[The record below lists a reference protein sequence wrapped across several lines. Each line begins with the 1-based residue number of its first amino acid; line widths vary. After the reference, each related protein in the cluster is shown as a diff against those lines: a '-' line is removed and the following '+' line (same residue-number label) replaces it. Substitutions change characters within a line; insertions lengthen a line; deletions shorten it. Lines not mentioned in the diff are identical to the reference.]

1 MIYRMVGSVWC
12 LRAVARRRLARF
24 VALVGMLIGPP
35 ASQLLAGQF
44 VNLGPSDPV
53 GADQLSV
60 QVALYTEPT
69 SGSPTFLGPDP
80 NSFTNS
86 FLLDSGSTTILTLAP
101 ATGSLSS
108 SFQTEATYYESGIGG
123 ASPTGVSAPYRF
135 DFAGYDGVPISLPS
149 TRILTSQESISDING
164 IAGTPLMVG
173 RNTSVDLT
181 KILTDGTSRIAFSAA
196 PAAGNGHRYDVPLQM
211 VNFPLDG
218 QQNPSDPLPTSA
230 PLSMLAVQLHN
241 GSHVVE
247 SHFLIDTGAGV
258 SILSPAVANALGI
271 NLATDTLE
279 YLPVQGIG
287 GTVQMPAV
295 ATDSIAIHTRQG
307 TDLKWTGLEVGVLD
321 IDPQVAGV
329 IGMDLLSSGWFNAFI
344 NGGKGALSQ
353 LNFDF
358 RNSAN
363 LTGDLLMDVDPSHDV
378 YSYDGTWDSGSNGNF
393 SNTAKWNGAIAP
405 NGANVTATFGN
416 GVLNTVNAPSVT
428 VTVDSAVV
436 AGYLVFNN
444 TNGTGYI
451 LGNDGITGHGITLD
465 NGGVGANVS
474 VAAGVTA
481 LQQIQANLVLA
492 DDATF
497 DVATGSSLLV
507 TVGGISETG
516 GSRSVTLTGGGTF
529 TIDAPSSY
537 TGSTTVKN
545 GTLVTTATGTLGTGP
560 LVVNAEDDSIV
571 SAVNL
576 GNSQTVSE
584 LSGTL
589 AGTGTARVSVAA
601 GTTFTVSQ
609 STNTSFAG
617 NLALAA
623 GSGTNGGGTL
633 TKSGGGTLE
642 LAGAPSLGNN
652 SSVNVSGGT
661 LRLNVTPESGGSA
674 SVGTGVTATITN
686 QATLELAGSVSAL
699 ASGAHRVRIINNSSA
714 AAGVLVTGTN
724 QIVGNIDG
732 AGTTQVNAGS
742 DLSASHIVES
752 ALIIGGTASS
762 KATVTISA
770 SDSAGNPVATAAAG
784 VDGLGL
790 SNSVQPNGPFAA
802 NLTNSTSMLV
812 TQGASGSPLANPST
826 TSGSSIG
833 GAGDN
838 TSAGTVPEPSTLLL
852 AITGLIGSGLIAR
865 RRYCRLPTVRHT

>member
-1 MIYRMVGSVWC
+1 
-12 LRAVARRRLARF
+12 
-24 VALVGMLIGPP
+24 
-35 ASQLLAGQF
+35 
-44 VNLGPSDPV
+44 
-53 GADQLSV
+53 
-60 QVALYTEPT
+60 
-69 SGSPTFLGPDP
+69 
-80 NSFTNS
+80 
-86 FLLDSGSTTILTLAP
+86 
-101 ATGSLSS
+101 
-108 SFQTEATYYESGIGG
+108 
-123 ASPTGVSAPYRF
+123 
-135 DFAGYDGVPISLPS
+135 
-149 TRILTSQESISDING
+149 
-164 IAGTPLMVG
+164 
-173 RNTSVDLT
+173 
-181 KILTDGTSRIAFSAA
+181 
-196 PAAGNGHRYDVPLQM
+196 M

-230 PLSMLAVQLHN
+230 PLAAAAVQLHH

-247 SHFLIDTGAGV
+247 SHFLIDTGAQV
-258 SILSPAVANALGI
+258 SILSPAVADALGI

-295 ATDSIAIHTRQG
+295 ATDSIAIHTQQG

-329 IGMDLLSSGWFNAFI
+329 IGMDLLSSGWLNAFLF
-344 NGGKGALSQ
+344 GGQGSLSQ

-363 LTGDLLMDVDPSHDV
+363 LTGDLLIDVDPSHDV
-378 YSYDGTWDSGSNGNF
+378 YSYDGTWDSGSSG
-393 SNTAKWNGAIAP
+393 SYSGTAKWYGAIAP
-405 NGANVTATFGN
+405 SGTNVTATFGN

-444 TNGTGYI
+444 THGTGYI
-451 LGNDGITGHGITLD
+451 LGNDGVIGHGITLN
-465 NGGVGANVS
+465 NGGIGANVS

-497 DVATGSSLLV
+497 DIASGSSLLV

-529 TIDAPSSY
+529 TIDTPSSY
-537 TGSTTVKN
+537 SGGTTVNN
-545 GTLVTTATGTLGTGP
+545 GTLATTATGTLGAGP
-560 LVVNAEDDSIV
+560 LVVNAEDDSIA

-589 AGTGTARVSVAA
+589 AGTGTARVGVAV
-601 GTTFTVSQ
+601 GTTFTVNQ
-609 STNTSFAG
+609 SSNTSFPG
-617 NLALAA
+617 SVVLAA

-661 LRLNVTPESGGSA
+661 LRLNVTGNGGSG

-714 AAGVLVTGTN
+714 AAGMLVTGTN

-732 AGTTQVNAGS
+732 AGATQVNAGS
-742 DLSASHIVES
+742 DLTANHIVQS
-752 ALIIGGTASS
+752 ALIIGGTPDS
-762 KATVTISA
+762 KADVTIAA
-770 SDSAGNPVATAAAG
+770 SDAGGNSLAMSTAGA
-784 VDGLGL
+784 DGLSSSG
-790 SNSVQPNGPFAA
+790 SIQPNGPFASGLGNSSNVLSAGGEAELSVA
-802 NLTNSTSMLV
+802 NSLTKT
-812 TQGASGSPLANPST
+812 
-826 TSGSSIG
+826 GSSPG
-833 GAGDN
+833 GAGV
-838 TSAGTVPEPSTLLL
+838 VPEPPSLLL
-852 AITGLIGSGLIAR
+852 ALIGLLGGGMIAR
-865 RRYCRLPTVRHT
+865 RLGPWPTLPASG

>member
-1 MIYRMVGSVWC
+1 MIYRRVGFVRSLTV
-12 LRAVARRRLARF
+12 VARLRLAL
-24 VALVGMLIGPP
+24 LVIACSTVLIGPLVRQ
-35 ASQLLAGQF
+35 SFAGQY
-44 VNLGPSDPV
+44 VNLGPSDPA
-53 GADQLSV
+53 GADQLGV
-60 QVALYTEPT
+60 QVALYTQPT

-80 NSFTNS
+80 NSFANG
-86 FLLDSGSTTILTLAP
+86 FLLDTGSTTILSLGP
-101 ATGSLSS
+101 ATDSMSS
-108 SFQTEATYYESGIGG
+108 DFKTEATYYESGIGG
-123 ASPTGVSAPYRF
+123 ASPTRVSAPYRF
-135 DFAGYDGVPISLPS
+135 DYAGTDGVTASLPS

-196 PAAGNGHRYDVPLQM
+196 PSAGNGHRYDVPLQM

-218 QQNPSDPLPTSA
+218 QQNPSDPVPTSA
-230 PLSMLAVQLHN
+230 PLSMAAVQLHN

-295 ATDSIAIHTRQG
+295 ATDSIAIHTQQG

-329 IGMDLLSSGWFNAFI
+329 IGMDLLSSGWLNAFLF
-344 NGGKGALSQ
+344 GGQGALSQ

-363 LTGDLLMDVDPSHDV
+363 LTGDLLTDVDPGHDV
-378 YSYDGTWDSGSNGNF
+378 YSYDGTWDSGSSG
-393 SNTAKWNGAIAP
+393 SYSGTAKWYGSIAP
-405 NGANVTATFGN
+405 SGSNVTATFGN
-416 GVLNTVNAPSVT
+416 GVLNTINAPSVT
-428 VTVDSAVV
+428 VTVDSAVI
-436 AGYLVFNN
+436 AGYIVFNN

-451 LGNDGITGHGITLD
+451 LGNDGVAGHGITLNND
-465 NGGVGANVS
+465 GIGANVS
-474 VAAGVTA
+474 VASGVTA

-492 DDATF
+492 DDVTF
-497 DVATGSSLLV
+497 DIAAGSSLLV

-516 GSRSVTLTGGGTF
+516 GSRSVTLTGGGIF
-529 TIDAPSSY
+529 TIDTPSSY
-537 TGSTTVKN
+537 TGTTTVKN
-545 GTLVTTATGTLGTGP
+545 GTLVITATGTLGSGP
-560 LVVNAEDDSIV
+560 LVINAEEDSIA

-576 GNSQTVSE
+576 GSNQTISE

-601 GTTFTVSQ
+601 GTTLTVNQ
-609 STNTSFAG
+609 SSSTSFPG
-617 NLALAA
+617 SVVLAA
-623 GSGTNGGGTL
+623 GPGTNGGGTL

-642 LAGAPSLGNN
+642 LAGAPSLANN
-652 SSVNVSGGT
+652 SSVNVAGGT
-661 LRLNVTPESGGSA
+661 LRLNVTSQSSGSG

-686 QATLELAGSVSAL
+686 QATLELAGSASAL
-699 ASGAHRVRIINNSSA
+699 ASGVHRVQIINNSTG

-732 AGTTQVNAGS
+732 SGTTQVNAGS
-742 DLSASHIVES
+742 DLTASHIVES
-752 ALIIGGTASS
+752 ALVIGGTANS
-762 KATVTISA
+762 KATVTIGA
-770 SDSAGNPVATAAAG
+770 SDAAGNPLATTAG
-784 VDGLGL
+784 ADGLAF
-790 SNSVQPNGPFAA
+790 SNSVQSNGPLAA
-802 NLTNSTSMLV
+802 NLNSSSMLG
-812 TQGASGSPLANPST
+812 TLGDPLSNSST
-826 TSGSSIG
+826 TSGSSPG
-833 GAGDN
+833 GAGDAA
-838 TSAGTVPEPSTLLL
+838 TAATVPEPSSLLL
-852 AITGLIGSGLIAR
+852 AVICLIGGCYPRLAKR
-865 RRYCRLPTVRHT
+865 RS